1 MDSNRLFTSTD
12 SESDFQHQI
21 QENIHIVFWLL
32 KDFAWIMHFRAFGFL
47 MAIPTFVLSVYI
59 TLKSLSTCFDIYY
72 KWMFLQIRYTLK
84 LTGGLEISEIG
95 SWRDL
100 RFNEIFQSDY
110 ARTMMDDSK
119 WAIVRFL
126 LYGKITIGNIAKLD
140 HRELIKAAS
149 NLYHNIAITCWILG
163 NGIWMVGEFYFEDS
177 IRYLAIPFFLLG
189 LFFIVWYYLVVL
201 DNLEK
206 QKTSNAEA

>member
-1 MDSNRLFTSTD
+1 MDSNRLFTSSD

-126 LYGKITIGNIAKLD
+126 MYGKITIGNIAKLD

-149 NLYHNIAITCWILG
+149 NLYHNLAITC
-163 NGIWMVGEFYFEDS
+163 Y
-177 IRYLAIPFFLLG
+177 
-189 LFFIVWYYLVVL
+189 
-201 DNLEK
+201 
-206 QKTSNAEA
+206 T